1 MSATN
6 VHVLNTIFYQLKVD
20 ITKASFL
27 FSSFFLQVFFDFF
40 QQLFYLI
47 MFPMFVSFFSPSPDC
62 INKCVH
68 TGDTNFCFS
77 AQ

>member
-1 MSATN
+1 MSATG
-6 VHVLNTIFYQLKVD
+6 VHDLNTIFYQLKVD
-20 ITKASFL
+20 RTKASSFL
-27 FSSFFLQVFFDFF
+27 SFFLQVFFDFF
-40 QQLFYLI
+40 PTAFLLGY
-47 MFPMFVSFFSPSPDC
+47 VSHVCLFFSPSPDC